1 MGLRDWLRGKPEHD
15 PILGGLEQASAE
27 AHTQVVARSVETPGV
42 EGFDA
47 AELARRLQSA
57 GGDPDRIVA
66 ELKAL
71 FPGAQIDVSES
82 TVRSSSD
89 PELAAQMLS
98 SFAPQ
103 SASADPIGQLE
114 RLAALRESGALTE
127 AEFAAAKA
135 RLLG

>member
-1 MGLRDWLRGKPEHD
+1 MGLRDWLRGKPEQD

-42 EGFDA
+42 EGYDA

-66 ELKAL
+66 ELRAL

-82 TVRSSSD
+82 TVRSSFD
-89 PELAAQMLS
+89 PELAAQMLG

-103 SASADPIGQLE
+103 SAPADPIGQLE
-114 RLAALRESGALTE
+114 RLAALRASGALTE